1 MSIAGTNDEL
11 YVCPDCG
18 SSMVEFSPLAGGLA
32 KCGVC
37 KWEGAR
43 EALLAVPF
51 QNNMGAPAEVIVAI
65 RNDLRKIIGQM
76 ATPLLTFLIKWGFVE
91 AVQQKGKVKVTNPAM
106 VIRYMNAI
114 SAGLFSA
121 ILAERSK
128 IEKERFDGN

>member
-1 MSIAGTNDEL
+1 MNTEANDEL

-18 SSMVEFSPLAGGLA
+18 SSMVEFSSLAGGMA

-37 KWEGAR
+37 KWEGTR

-91 AVQQKGKVKVTNPAM
+91 AVQQNKKVKVTNPAM
-106 VIRYMNAI
+106 VVRYMNAI
-114 SAGLFSA
+114 STGLFSS
-121 ILAERSK
+121 ILAERAK